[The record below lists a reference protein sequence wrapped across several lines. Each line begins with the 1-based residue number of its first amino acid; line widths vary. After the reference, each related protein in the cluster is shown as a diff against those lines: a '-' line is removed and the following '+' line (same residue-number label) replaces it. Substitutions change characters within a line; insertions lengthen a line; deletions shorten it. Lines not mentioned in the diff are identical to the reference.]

1 MRIRTA
7 RLERDRLVILIAP
20 DGAKGV
26 CGIAPTGRRSSAPA
40 GTVTPF
46 DIADHGFRFA
56 RLAPGCAPPVA
67 TTRRPAGARIGP
79 IISGPEAFG
88 QN

>member
-46 DIADHGFRFA
+46 DIADHGFRFT
-56 RLAPGCAPPVA
+56 RLAPGYASPVA
-67 TTRRPAGARIGP
+67 TF
-79 IISGPEAFG
+79 SGPSGVKVAPCE
-88 QN
+88 